1 MRKEM
6 FRLKQHI
13 RKLIIVVLALVFVLS
28 AAMTAIR
35 TVQYRSADQ
44 AAQDAQDMVG
54 LIKPLTSPDPLAED
68 SYAKI
73 LFGLDFSSL
82 TAINDE
88 VIGWI
93 LVPGTELS
101 QPILKGIDNQYYLSH
116 NWRNEYNP
124 SGAVFM
130 EELCTPDFSDFNTI
144 LYAHRMNN
152 DSMFGFLKFYQ
163 NEEYLQEHPFLYV
176 ATCDGMVFQYE
187 VFAAY
192 EAPVTSD
199 TFRVCIT
206 QEKHKQGFLE
216 SCLDM
221 NTVDT
226 GIVPTTKDSI
236 LTLSTCTGRGHAS
249 RCIVQARLVSKSA
262 NPEH

>member
-1 MRKEM
+1 M
-6 FRLKQHI
+6 KQHI
-13 RKLIIVVLALVFVLS
+13 RKLVIVVLALVFVLS
-28 AAMTAIR
+28 AAMTVIR
-35 TVQYRSADQ
+35 TLQYRSADQ
-44 AAQDAQDMVG
+44 AAQDAQDLVG

-68 SYAKI
+68 SYAKT

-152 DSMFGFLKFYQ
+152 DSMFGFLKYYQ
-163 NEEYLQEHPFLYV
+163 NEAYLQAHLFSMLLPVMEWFFSTRSLLPMRHRLRQ
-176 ATCDGMVFQYE
+176 TR
-187 VFAAY
+187 FACAS
-192 EAPVTSD
+192 P
-199 TFRVCIT
+199 
-206 QEKHKQGFLE
+206 KK
-216 SCLDM
+216 
-221 NTVDT
+221 
-226 GIVPTTKDSI
+226 SI
-236 LTLSTCTGRGHAS
+236 S
-249 RCIVQARLVSKSA
+249 RAFWKAVWT
-262 NPEH
+262 